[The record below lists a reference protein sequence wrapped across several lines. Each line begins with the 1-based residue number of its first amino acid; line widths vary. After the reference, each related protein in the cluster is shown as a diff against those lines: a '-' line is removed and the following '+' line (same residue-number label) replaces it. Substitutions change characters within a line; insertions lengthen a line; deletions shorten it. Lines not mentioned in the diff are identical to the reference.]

1 MLFKTDAEKAFGVE
15 TYLSPE
21 MDAAIKL
28 WGQLE
33 SGKPPWVKEDIRT
46 IRFSNTVARELAKL
60 VTQNIDIKVQAKY
73 GGGETAQRIQ
83 KAIDDYF
90 LKNAQQ
96 IMQDVMMLG
105 GSIAKWNGK
114 GMDYIPPDRFLVT
127 EFDSNGEVTGAIFF
141 SYYQREKKFY
151 TRAEWHRFEDSTR
164 RDETGENV
172 AVRVY
177 RVSNKAFVS
186 DQQDQIGRETSL
198 KNTKW
203 ADIVPEFM
211 AENLEKPL
219 FVYIKN
225 PYSNTIDP
233 DSPLGV
239 SCFSEC
245 IEELRWL
252 DIAMSTMGKETEWS
266 APRMIVGQSVIQYAQ
281 ANNIELPEVIL
292 KTGLDDITDK
302 PFDQWQP
309 TLQVA
314 SRTDGINFL
323 LSIISY
329 KTGFDP
335 GYFVFNGQTISVAT
349 ATQVEATERRT
360 INTVGDYRDIL
371 SCPDS
376 NGDGRIGAI
385 HDIAYI
391 MDAMAVI
398 NSEVPPSEFG
408 NYEIYAD
415 FADLTKN
422 EEEDKLFEYQL
433 ANNGYMSKAR
443 FLVRHLGMTEEK
455 ARQMVWEAT
464 KESMENEPRGGGLYD
479 EE

>member
-1 MLFKTDAEKAFGVE
+1 M
-15 TYLSPE
+15 
-21 MDAAIKL
+21 
-28 WGQLE
+28 
-33 SGKPPWVKEDIRT
+33 
-46 IRFSNTVARELAKL
+46 
-60 VTQNIDIKVQAKY
+60 
-73 GGGETAQRIQ
+73 
-83 KAIDDYF
+83 
-90 LKNAQQ
+90 
-96 IMQDVMMLG
+96 
-105 GSIAKWNGK
+105 
-114 GMDYIPPDRFLVT
+114 
-127 EFDSNGEVTGAIFF
+127 
-141 SYYQREKKFY
+141 
-151 TRAEWHRFEDSTR
+151 
-164 RDETGENV
+164 
-172 AVRVY
+172 
-177 RVSNKAFVS
+177 
-186 DQQDQIGRETSL
+186 
-198 KNTKW
+198 
-203 ADIVPEFM
+203 
-211 AENLEKPL
+211 
-219 FVYIKN
+219 
-225 PYSNTIDP
+225 
-233 DSPLGV
+233 
-239 SCFSEC
+239 
-245 IEELRWL
+245 
-252 DIAMSTMGKETEWS
+252 
-266 APRMIVGQSVIQYAQ
+266 
-281 ANNIELPEVIL
+281 
-292 KTGLDDITDK
+292 
-302 PFDQWQP
+302 
-309 TLQVA
+309 A

-433 ANNGYMSKAR
+433 ANHGYMSKAR